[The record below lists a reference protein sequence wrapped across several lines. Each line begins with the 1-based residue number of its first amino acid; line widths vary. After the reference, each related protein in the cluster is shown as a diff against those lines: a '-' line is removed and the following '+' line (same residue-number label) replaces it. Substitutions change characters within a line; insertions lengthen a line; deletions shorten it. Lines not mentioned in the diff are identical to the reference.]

1 MSTLPLQ
8 FNASQWGFLIINY
21 VYRNVCAEI
30 DIFFNWNILF
40 FLLLCF
46 AASWKFCVPPT
57 SLEVLPHNP
66 HFVQDLLFT

>member
-21 VYRNVCAEI
+21 VDRNVSAEI
-30 DIFFNWNILF
+30 DIFFNLSILL

-57 SLEVLPHNP
+57 SLEVLLDNP
-66 HFVQDLLFT
+66 HFIQDIFFT